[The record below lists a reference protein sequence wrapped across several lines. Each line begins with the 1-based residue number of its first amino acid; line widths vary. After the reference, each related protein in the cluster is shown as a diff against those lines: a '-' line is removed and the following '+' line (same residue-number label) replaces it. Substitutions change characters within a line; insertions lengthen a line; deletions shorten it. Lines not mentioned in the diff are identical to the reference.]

1 MFRISLL
8 SAIICLLVLSVSAQP
23 PQGQKGKKAAPDS
36 LKSATSDTTKQSK
49 QQKWIKGV
57 LTRVEKEQS
66 ADSAIAAY
74 QDTTTSP
81 YEIMKAQKKN
91 TMPLLIIRPVS
102 EFGVSTLKDKW
113 LLLLCE
119 AYIHFRLGAIPVL
132 SIVPKETLSDQLPYY
147 DEYNN
152 AISLK
157 RYKEAAK
164 DLSVPYL
171 LYLQCSYAKF
181 TREVTFLGDIISI
194 DNDRSIVTLSKT
206 FPMRTLGLEMD
217 QFTKQIVKKMGIE
230 PSQEIRFFLDTP
242 LMSKEAK
249 NLKKLGEF
257 LARAEK
263 LGNSFGDEFLKSY
276 KEFLKQDPQLVGIYA
291 ASKFCGAAEKYDQA
305 AGFSNILVNKLA
317 GKYPP
322 AYVSAVK
329 YYRLSG
335 EYKRARLI
343 VNRADFI
350 PEIQKEIQEE
360 KALIEKEAK
369 AADKVRKNNKAK
381 K

>member
-8 SAIICLLVLSVSAQP
+8 SAIVCLSIISISAQTSP
-23 PQGQKGKKAAPDS
+23 GQKGKKAKPDS
-36 LKSATSDTTKQSK
+36 LKSATSDSTRQSK
-49 QQKWIKGV
+49 QQKWVESV
-57 LTRVEKEQS
+57 LQRVEREKS
-66 ADSAIAAY
+66 TDSAMAAY
-74 QDTTTSP
+74 KDTTTSP
-81 YEIMKAQKKN
+81 YKIMKAQGKM

-132 SIVPKETLSDQLPYY
+132 SIVPEETLSDQLPYY
-147 DEYNN
+147 HEYNN

-171 LYLQCSYAKF
+171 LYLQCSYTKF

-194 DNDRSIVTLSKT
+194 DNDRSVVTLSKT
-206 FPMRTLGLEMD
+206 FPLRTLGLELD

-230 PSQEIRFFLDTP
+230 PSQELRFFLDTP

-249 NLKKLGEF
+249 NLKTLGTF

-263 LGNSFGDEFLKSY
+263 LGKTSWDEFLKMY
-276 KEFLKQDPQLVGIYA
+276 KAFLKEDSQLVGIYA
-291 ASKFCGAAEKYDQA
+291 ASKFCAAAEKYDQA
-305 AGFSNILVNKLA
+305 AGFSNVLVNKLA
-317 GKYPP
+317 RKYPP
-322 AYVSAVK
+322 AYLSAAK
-329 YYRLSG
+329 NYRLSG
-335 EYKRARLI
+335 NYTQARL
-343 VNRADFI
+343 VVDRAAYI

-360 KALIEKEAK
+360 KELIEQEASS
-369 AADKVRKNNKAK
+369 NKK
-381 K
+381 